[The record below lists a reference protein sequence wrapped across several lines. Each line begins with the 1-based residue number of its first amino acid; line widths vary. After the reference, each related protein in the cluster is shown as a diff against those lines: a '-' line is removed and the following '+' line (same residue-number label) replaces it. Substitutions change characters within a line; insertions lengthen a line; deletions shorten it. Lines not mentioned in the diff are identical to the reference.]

1 MDVRGYNDT
10 DVMEITVNN
19 SDWGRVDQVS
29 RPFSVS
35 RDERPP
41 SSNFTTVF
49 SESWGVVTQYTAVPN
64 AGYRFLNWTNIKAE
78 VHKQIEDRKKKDGSV
93 YYTFDQTYNRSRTSS
108 DVNPLGYS
116 FAETSAWNA
125 TLWPPPSRDGFT
137 TPPHEIGF
145 RSNNHSFADQN
156 YNPDTDS
163 EGDTYITW
171 TPVSLQ
177 ANFTPIQVAVR
188 LKYRMRGDAGDVIV
202 ATLGAQDAGSQLTI
216 PTQLYTIPQSGDSS
230 FAGTNWAWNRHW
242 KDETTGTV
250 YKLGDVM
257 TLPKPVYSGEN
268 TVYIDL
274 YAVFR
279 QCTMLPM
286 YLPSTGLL
294 LHGTSR
300 RRQYII
306 RDGDPLS

>member
-1 MDVRGYNDT
+1 MDVRGYNNT

-35 RDERPP
+35 RDERPAG
-41 SSNFTTVF
+41 SNYSTVF
-49 SESWGVVTQYTAVPN
+49 SESSGIVTQYTAVPN
-64 AGYRFLNWTNIKAE
+64 AGYRFLNWTNIKST
-78 VHKQIEDRKKKDGSV
+78 VHYWGEDRHKKDGSV
-93 YYTFDQTYNRSRTSS
+93 YNSYDTTYNRSRTSS

-116 FAETSAWNA
+116 FADTAAWNQ
-125 TLWPPPSRDGFT
+125 TLWPPPYNTSFS
-137 TPPHEIGF
+137 TPPHQIGLT
-145 RSNNHSFADQN
+145 SHYHSIGDQN
-156 YNPDTDS
+156 FNPDYDS
-163 EGDTYITW
+163 EGDWYTDW

-188 LKYRMRGDAGDVIV
+188 LKYRKRGDAGDVIV

-230 FAGTNWAWNRHW
+230 FADTNWAWNRHW

>member
-1 MDVRGYNDT
+1 MDVRGHNDT

-19 SDWGRVDQVS
+19 PDWGRVDQVS
-29 RPFSVS
+29 RPFSVC
-35 RDERPP
+35 RDERPAG
-41 SSNFTTVF
+41 SNYSTVF
-49 SESWGVVTQYTAVPN
+49 SESSGIVTQYTAVPK
-64 AGYRFLNWTNIKAE
+64 AGYRFLNWTNIKST
-78 VHKQIEDRKKKDGSV
+78 VHYWGEDRHKKDGSV
-93 YYTFDQTYNRSRTSS
+93 YNSYDTTYNRSRTSS

-116 FAETSAWNA
+116 FAGTATWNQ
-125 TLWPPPSRDGFT
+125 TLWPPPYNTSFS
-137 TPPHEIGF
+137 TPPHQIGLT
-145 RSNNHSFADQN
+145 SHYHSIGDQN
-156 YNPDTDS
+156 YNPDYDS
-163 EGDTYITW
+163 EGDWYTDW

-177 ANFTPIQVAVR
+177 ANFTPIQIAVR
-188 LKYRMRGDAGDVIV
+188 LKYRKRGDAGDVIV